1 MHALRDDGWRAE
13 YTRADDA
20 AHHNKKYVEDA
31 EAPHERSHG
40 LFLREKAPTAFRAKA
55 KLVMAVSYLECSR
68 DRAHR
73 YPPDELATV
82 CRDDGAP
89 LLVRYLHYRLTRDV
103 VTPRPWTMWRYRELL
118 PIADNEDPISLGE
131 GATPL
136 VALTR
141 LAKYLET
148 ESSILVKD
156 EAQNPTGSFKSRGMS
171 AAVTVAKRLGARA
184 FVAPS
189 AGNAGGALAAY
200 AARAGIHARVYVP
213 KDTPRRLI
221 EEMQGFGAE
230 VTLVDG
236 LIDDAGRMAADYARE
251 TGAFNLATFREPYRV
266 EGKKTMAYELVE
278 QLGALPGTIVYPTG
292 GGTGIV
298 AMWKAFD
305 ELQDAGWIDASRPTL
320 VCVQANGCAPIVQAF
335 RRGDESAT
343 RIERA
348 STSMWGL
355 RVPSGIGDRL
365 TLRAL
370 RESNGYALPVSDD
383 CAQAA
388 TRELHTY
395 EGIDAT
401 VEGGATLAAL
411 RALLSDRVALREPI
425 VLFNTATSLK
435 YGQA

>member
-1 MHALRDDGWRAE
+1 
-13 YTRADDA
+13 
-20 AHHNKKYVEDA
+20 
-31 EAPHERSHG
+31 
-40 LFLREKAPTAFRAKA
+40 
-55 KLVMAVSYLECSR
+55 
-68 DRAHR
+68 
-73 YPPDELATV
+73 
-82 CRDDGAP
+82 
-89 LLVRYLHYRLTRDV
+89 
-103 VTPRPWTMWRYRELL
+103 MWRYRELL
-118 PIADNEDPISLGE
+118 PIADDEDPISLGE

-136 VALTR
+136 IALTR
-141 LAKYLET
+141 LPKYLGT
-148 ESSILVKD
+148 ESSIFVKD

-171 AAVTVAKRLGARA
+171 AAVTVAKRFGAPA
-184 FVAPS
+184 LVAPS

-200 AARAGIHARVYVP
+200 AARAGIQARVYVP
-213 KDTPRRLI
+213 KDTPRTLI
-221 EEMQGFGAE
+221 DEMEGFGAE
-230 VTLVDG
+230 VALVDG
-236 LIDDAGRMAADYARE
+236 LIDDAGRLAADYARE
-251 TGAFNLATFREPYRV
+251 TGAFNIATFREPYRV

-278 QLGALPGTIVYPTG
+278 RLGVVPGTMVYPTG

-305 ELQDAGWIDASRPTL
+305 ELQEAGWIDANRPRL
-320 VCVQANGCAPIVQAF
+320 VCVQADGCAPIVGAF

-343 RIERA
+343 RIEGA
-348 STSMWGL
+348 STRMWGL

-370 RESNGYALPVSDD
+370 RESNGYALSVSDD

-411 RALLSDRVALREPI
+411 RALLSDGVALREPI

-435 YGQA
+435 YGHA